1 MFSDIR
7 LRMDSSPISSIPGAS
22 APGYSAPRMYLFR
35 GFSPLPDGGLK
46 PARKKGF

>member
-1 MFSDIR
+1 MGALS
-7 LRMDSSPISSIPGAS
+7 ISSIPGAS

-46 PARKKGF
+46 PAREKGL